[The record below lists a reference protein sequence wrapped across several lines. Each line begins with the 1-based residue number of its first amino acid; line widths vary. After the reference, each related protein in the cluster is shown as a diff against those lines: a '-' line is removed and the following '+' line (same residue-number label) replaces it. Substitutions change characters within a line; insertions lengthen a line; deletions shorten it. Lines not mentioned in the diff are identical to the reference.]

1 MVDNETLSR
10 MSDTERK
17 TYEFLQQRYRNVCIR
32 ENADGVSFL
41 GYDES
46 KGTAFLIPSNIDLR
60 HGISVLVAGD
70 SASGY
75 SAYSNAGTIKNFENG
90 TVEYSSPILMVG
102 QYKDTDI
109 NKKMM
114 EESYKFLTSQG
125 ENIDHGMF
133 FLHSGG
139 GYMTN
144 DVVDFV
150 NEKGMRA
157 NIINAETANF
167 SRFVNPG
174 ASDKEEKYRK
184 LNKLSKKFQS
194 DKISSCYI
202 FSSTRYLDH
211 EKNPNDDVLYTQKF
225 VNDSGI
231 KVIDLSNTSHETLN
245 LIITDPNRFNIL
257 SEIENLDDLNITY
270 NKDSKKYIITDNN
283 GNRYEFLDNMYSSI
297 GGSGLLDNNTSSVE
311 YNSAVSELNS
321 IRRVIYKNYLA
332 NDSYLSKSF
341 VGTSGFPQ
349 NIYDLTDSFQSFNS
363 KIMNK
368 LIGKTELTAEALRK
382 YYGLELELVKETKL
396 LGSHV
401 DSNGSSKVD
410 LDLDYGN
417 MLDDKTNS
425 ETIEENNVLVG
436 QTYLSD
442 LKKMYDGNGLTG
454 ALKNKLEFEI
464 ANSIEL
470 TDYINEMISNK
481 SINGPAGH
489 VMVKSYN
496 AYTDIMALRKECS
509 DELEKLFVTALGPVY
524 NFIDPNESFDDS
536 NLESLENSLSSALKD
551 QSRLELLVFHMPRY
565 IYVDGEDGQ
574 TKKQIENPAY
584 TNLYGSLMANTELI
598 SSLRSEIAEIHTY
611 QRLIKESNDM
621 ITSGY
626 ETILRNYVNKTYE
639 IINSSYGDIS
649 VQSM

>member
-1 MVDNETLSR
+1 MVDNEVLNK

-17 TYEFLQQRYRNVCIR
+17 TYEFLQQRYSDVHVKENV
-32 ENADGVSFL
+32 DGFSFL
-41 GYDES
+41 GVDET
-46 KGTAFLIPSNIDLR
+46 KGTSFLIPSNIDLR
-60 HGISVLVAGD
+60 HGFSTLVAGD

-75 SAYSNAGTIKNFENG
+75 SAYSNAGIIKNFENG
-90 TVEYSSPILMVG
+90 TVEYSSPILIVG
-102 QYKDTDI
+102 QYKEES
-109 NKKMM
+109 NKKTM
-114 EESYKFLTSQG
+114 EEAYDFLESQG
-125 ENIDHGMF
+125 EKIDHGMF

-139 GYMTN
+139 GYMTK
-144 DVVDFV
+144 DVADFV
-150 NEKGMRA
+150 TEKGMHA
-157 NIINAETANF
+157 NIINAETANYSHF
-167 SRFVNPG
+167 INTNEI
-174 ASDKEEKYRK
+174 DEEEKYRM
-184 LNKLSKKFQS
+184 LNETSDKFQS
-194 DKISSCYI
+194 DKINSCYI

-225 VNDSGI
+225 VDDSGI

-257 SEIENLDDLNITY
+257 SELDNLDDFNITY
-270 NKDSKKYIITDNN
+270 DKDSKEYIITDNN
-283 GNRYEFLDNMYSSI
+283 GSRYEFLDNMYSSI
-297 GGSGLLDNNTSSVE
+297 GGIGLLDNNTTSVE
-311 YNSAVSELNS
+311 YNSAVSELNN
-321 IRRVIYKNYLA
+321 IRKVIYKNYLA
-332 NDSYLSKSF
+332 NNDYLSKSF

-349 NIYDLTDSFQSFNS
+349 NIYGLTDSFQSVTSRVMNS
-363 KIMNK
+363 VID
-368 LIGKTELTAEALRK
+368 KTELSANALRK
-382 YYGLELELVKETKL
+382 YYNVETDLVKDTLL
-396 LGSHV
+396 LGAHIGS
-401 DSNGSSKVD
+401 DGSSIVD
-410 LDLDYGN
+410 LNLDYGN

-436 QTYLSD
+436 QTYMSD

-470 TDYINEMISNK
+470 TDYINEMIDKK
-481 SINGPAGH
+481 SINGDAGDEIL
-489 VMVKSYN
+489 KSFY

-565 IYVDGEDGQ
+565 IYVDGEDGK
-574 TKKQIENPAY
+574 TNKQIENPAY